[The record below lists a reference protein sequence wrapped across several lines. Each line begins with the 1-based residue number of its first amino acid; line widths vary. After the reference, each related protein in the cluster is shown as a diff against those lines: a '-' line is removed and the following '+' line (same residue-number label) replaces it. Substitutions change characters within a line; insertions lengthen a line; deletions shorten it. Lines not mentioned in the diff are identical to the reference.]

1 MVERP
6 PRILVVDDDLQV
18 RNLLSGILGDE
29 GLSVT
34 AVADGT
40 EATALLDTR
49 EFSLV
54 IMDVRLGEG
63 QDGREVIERARL
75 TQPEL
80 KSLYISGGTA
90 GLAYNPDLDGFISKP
105 FRKREVIG
113 CVWEL
118 HYREP
123 RRRQTEADATDSD

>member
-1 MVERP
+1 MVEGP
-6 PRILVVDDDLQV
+6 PRILVVDDDPQV
-18 RNLLSGILGDE
+18 RDLLTGILADE

-40 EATALLDTR
+40 AATALLDTR

-54 IMDVRLGEG
+54 IMDVRLGLG

-123 RRRQTEADATDSD
+123 RRQAGAIDTSAG